1 MGLTPFFHLGAGQ
14 ATEGDLRG
22 LALWTGALHLRRA
35 LEPGIRTMIGEAS
48 FQASSLMAA
57 EGPYGILVKKGGF
70 LRPFGRITGPLC
82 DQEL

>member
-1 MGLTPFFHLGAGQ
+1 
-14 ATEGDLRG
+14 
-22 LALWTGALHLRRA
+22 
-35 LEPGIRTMIGEAS
+35 MIGEAP